1 MNQKEVSMMYFANR
15 RIRRGLVL
23 GCLLLSFAAG
33 QPALARDPEIMSNLG
48 AITISCSI
56 YQVRL
61 RWPGWPR
68 GDTMGRVEEV
78 LGAPQSV
85 KYGRAAR
92 EYHYPS
98 RTLLFIQYMADTPYV
113 LTDMKTSKWGMPPR
127 TGSRWAWGK
136 RC

>member
-56 YQVRL
+56 Y
-61 RWPGWPR
+61 PG
-68 GDTMGRVEEV
+68 
-78 LGAPQSV
+78 Q
-85 KYGRAAR
+85 AAVAGVATGNTITLPGPCCL
-92 EYHYPS
+92 YNIW
-98 RTLLFIQYMADTPYV
+98 RTHPM
-113 LTDMKTSKWGMPPR
+113 
-127 TGSRWAWGK
+127 
-136 RC
+136 C